1 MKFPG
6 ICFILRA
13 DKVKSYEEKT
23 QEEGNMKERKVRFR
37 HIEEMKEFVS
47 AACRCDFDIDI
58 VSDRLVVDGK
68 SILGVLSLSCDQD
81 LHVRY
86 DGTEPHFEEVLGKYA
101 VA

>member
-1 MKFPG
+1 MN
-6 ICFILRA
+6 
-13 DKVKSYEEKT
+13 EK
-23 QEEGNMKERKVRFR
+23 QVRFR
-37 HIEEMKEFVS
+37 HSEDMKACVS

-58 VSDRLVVDGK
+58 VSDRLVVDGR

-86 DGTEPHFEEVLGKYA
+86 DGMEPNFEEVLGKYA

>member
-68 SILGVLSLSCDQD
+68 SILGVFSPDFPGSRIFPARPGI
-81 LHVRY
+81 V
-86 DGTEPHFEEVLGKYA
+86 FVF
-101 VA
+101 

>member
-1 MKFPG
+1 MNEKKV
-6 ICFILRA
+6 CFH
-13 DKVKSYEEKT
+13 
-23 QEEGNMKERKVRFR
+23 

-68 SILGVLSLSCDQD
+68 SILGVLSLNCDQD

-86 DGTEPHFEEVLGKYA
+86 DGTAPHFEEVLGKFA